1 MTRWIA
7 AVLLA
12 VAPTALAQ
20 SAAVELVENPMV
32 IEAAGLTI
40 YPPADARTQTVRVGD
55 QPTVQ
60 ILSAD
65 STWMIN
71 ITAPRT
77 TDGTLDAAGVADSVA
92 RQLVSSGGTFK
103 GKIDRQ
109 GRLEGDFKDS
119 KIKIIERTDS
129 LIISGIEAERFYAS
143 VPAGTDAPTV
153 IQGYTVF
160 KIAPTRF
167 CIMELITTEPEFDR
181 VKGIYATVVGTA
193 RFADQAALA
202 EGRKLAVRAGTRL
215 LDELTEDEYLAA
227 LAAANGPDEKG
238 RWERLFANPVENG
251 AAIDQ
256 IDYGYRR
263 VRAYAGKRGELNT
276 GRQRAD
282 WRARDHQTGY
292 IVQIDSRFLDHGR
305 VVDSKGMFFMTPDRN
320 EEAWSLTV
328 AVRDAE
334 NPRAKPDV
342 YTEVGAREG
351 MDLTVRTEGPG
362 IAPRTV
368 KPVFQTD
375 GYITQIE
382 RYILGPLLLQK
393 KKVADYAFYAWNSAA
408 DPPAVT
414 LMRASLSAPD
424 VEDGYWEVETRPT
437 ETQEPQHTSFR
448 DDGEAIITVL
458 PDNPILGRRMWE
470 PVALQELAR
479 IWREKGLPM
488 N

>member
-1 MTRWIA
+1 
-7 AVLLA
+7 
-12 VAPTALAQ
+12 
-20 SAAVELVENPMV
+20 
-32 IEAAGLTI
+32 
-40 YPPADARTQTVRVGD
+40 
-55 QPTVQ
+55 
-60 ILSAD
+60 
-65 STWMIN
+65 MIN

-77 TDGTLDAAGVADSVA
+77 TDDTLTASDVADSVA
-92 RQLVSSGGTFK
+92 KQLVSSGGTFK

-109 GRLEGDFKDS
+109 GKIEGDFKDS
-119 KIKIIERTDS
+119 KIKILERTDS
-129 LIISGIEAERFYAS
+129 LRIGELEADRFYAS
-143 VPAGTDAPTV
+143 VPAGPDAPTV
-153 IQGYTVF
+153 IQGYTIF

-167 CIMELITTEPEFDR
+167 CIMELITTEPEFSR
-181 VKGIYATVVGTA
+181 VKGIYATVVGTS

-202 EGRKLAVRAGTRL
+202 EGRTLAVRAGTRL
-215 LDELTEDEYLAA
+215 LAELTDEEYLAA
-227 LAAANGPDEKG
+227 LAAANGPDENG
-238 RWERLFANPVENG
+238 RWERLYANPVENG

-263 VRAYAGKRGELNT
+263 VRARTGKRGELNT
-276 GRQRAD
+276 GRDRAN
-282 WRARDHQTGY
+282 WRARDHQSGY

-305 VVDSKGMFFMTPDRN
+305 VIDSKGMYFMTPDRN
-320 EEAWSLTV
+320 EEAWSLTL

-351 MDLTVRTEGPG
+351 KDLTVRTEGPG

-368 KPVFQTD
+368 KPVFETD
-375 GYITQIE
+375 GYITQVE

-414 LMRASLSAPD
+414 LMRVTLQAPD

-437 ETQEPQHTSFR
+437 ENTEPQRTSFR
-448 DDGEAIITVL
+448 ADGSAVITVL

-470 PVALQELAR
+470 PVKLTELAR
-479 IWREKGLPM
+479 IWKEKGLPM